1 MLEIQL
7 HYDATMHVI
16 AIQPQTI
23 FQALAD
29 QTRLRVMRLLIV
41 TDEQVCLCELVDS
54 LLMSQYK
61 LSRHV
66 KTLRQA
72 GLLSATRDGRWIYHR
87 LVTTP
92 DYLLHLHR
100 SIESLPDPDGMFEG
114 DVKRFEERLCL
125 RESGRCRVGVQNDA
139 LKSG

>member
-1 MLEIQL
+1 
-7 HYDATMHVI
+7 MHVI

-41 TDEQVCLCELVDS
+41 TDERVCLCELVDS

-66 KTLRQA
+66 KALRQS

-87 LVTTP
+87 LVKKP
-92 DYLLHLHR
+92 DHLLHLHQT
-100 SIESLPDPDGMFEG
+100 IESLPDPESVFTEDL
-114 DVKRFEERLCL
+114 KRFEERLCL
-125 RESGRCRVGVQNDA
+125 RQSGRCRVGIQHDA